1 MKDIKFL
8 SVCKDAEEMI
18 ITLKDIFVQGNAK
31 VEVKED
37 RFYLELK
44 LVGISKKCVIKLTK
58 KEEEIPKAEETKNK
72 LE

>member
-31 VEVKED
+31 VED
-37 RFYLELK
+37 
-44 LVGISKKCVIKLTK
+44 
-58 KEEEIPKAEETKNK
+58 KEEKFYI
-72 LE
+72 